1 MTRRY
6 CPRRDAHVSALATC
20 GAPQNKG
27 EAHLPPLNLPTAEA
41 KSAGLAVRARQNNLG
56 RVPTRMWKRRLLKY
70 IATT

>member
-1 MTRRY
+1 
-6 CPRRDAHVSALATC
+6 LAAC